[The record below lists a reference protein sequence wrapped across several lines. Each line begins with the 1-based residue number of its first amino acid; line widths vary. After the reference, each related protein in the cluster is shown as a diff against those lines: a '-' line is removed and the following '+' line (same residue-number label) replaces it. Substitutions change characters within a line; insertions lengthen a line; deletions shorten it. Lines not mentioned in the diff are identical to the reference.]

1 MWRYVYKK
9 SDDRNNA
16 KLKATDTRGVAG
28 MVNVY
33 ARAISHKIL
42 TFKSLVYYV
51 YIKLFSM

>member
-33 ARAISHKIL
+33 ELAISHKIV

-51 YIKLFSM
+51 YIRLSSM

>member
-9 SDDRNNA
+9 SDNRNNA